1 MHHLRLASLCLAVL
15 ALPVLIPIAC
25 GSNAGE
31 EPMPGTGGAPA
42 EGGAGGGGNAT
53 GGGGG
58 TLPGTGGSEPSPPD
72 AAEPEVQPSVC
83 MTYPILPL
91 TGPNEDGA
99 QPAIVWN
106 GSNYIVVYSGGPV
119 GTGATRGKILSAVL
133 DATGARTVAQDTL
146 VADTQ
151 QLATSPELVAA
162 PVAAGA
168 EPHYAVVYE
177 ECHGAST
184 TGCAMGAAVL
194 STQITAAGAPKG
206 PPVTIAPPALKVQR
220 RPYVASA
227 HNNVYVA
234 YRDVVP
240 TDLKPDRVAAR
251 LIRLDDAGGKVGDG
265 VVLDQMSDGHYPHV
279 AVNDT
284 NVALTYQRN
293 KASSEIVLAIFDP
306 ALTLQKEVIVRG
318 GITGD
323 ATNPVVQWNT
333 NRWVIA
339 WEDERNDE
347 ARIYATVVDG
357 DGRIGPAGCMGT
369 DCEPDLAYEN
379 NGNWPAI
386 ASGGAMTSLIGFYG
400 YPGRRVFLA
409 RLEASGK
416 LKPGQVVLGVG
427 KFPSVAYNAKD
438 DEYAVV
444 YEDEANHRVVFGRFK
459 CNT

>member
-1 MHHLRLASLCLAVL
+1 MRNLRLASLCLAVL
-15 ALPVLIPIAC
+15 ALPLLIPVAC
-25 GSNAGE
+25 GSNAGDPDPM
-31 EPMPGTGGAPA
+31 PMPGTGGTPGG
-42 EGGAGGGGNAT
+42 EGGITAT
-53 GGGGG
+53 GGDGP
-58 TLPGTGGSEPSPPD
+58 LPGTGGSGPSEPD

-91 TGPNEDGA
+91 TGPNENAA

-106 GSNYIVVYSGGPV
+106 GSNYVVVYSGGPPGSA
-119 GTGATRGKILSAVL
+119 GTSAKIFTAVL
-133 DATGARTVAQDTL
+133 DATGARTVPQDVL
-146 VADTQ
+146 LADTPA
-151 QLATSPELVAA
+151 LATSPELVAA

-168 EPHYAVVYE
+168 PPTFAVVFE
-177 ECHGAST
+177 HCLGPSA
-184 TGCAMGAAVL
+184 TGCTGGSAVM
-194 STQITAAGAPKG
+194 SARIDAAGAPQG
-206 PPVTIAPPALKVQR
+206 PPVMLAPPAMKVQR
-220 RPYVASA
+220 RPYIASE
-227 HNNVYVA
+227 HNNVYVTF
-234 YRDVVP
+234 RDVVP
-240 TDLKPDRVAAR
+240 TAVKPDRIAAR
-251 LIRLDDAGGKVGDG
+251 LIRLDDAGGRVGDG
-265 VVLDQMSDGHYPHV
+265 VEVDAMSDGHYPHV
-279 AVNDT
+279 AVNST
-284 NVALTYQRN
+284 NVALAYQRN

-306 ALTLQKEVIVRG
+306 ALTLQKEVIVRS
-318 GITGD
+318 GIMGD

-409 RLEASGK
+409 RLEASGN